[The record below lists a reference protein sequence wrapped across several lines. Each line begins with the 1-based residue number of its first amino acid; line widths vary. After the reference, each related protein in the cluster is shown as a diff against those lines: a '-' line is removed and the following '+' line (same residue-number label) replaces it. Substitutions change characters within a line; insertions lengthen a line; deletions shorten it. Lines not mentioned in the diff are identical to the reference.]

1 MEILE
6 LKITVT
12 KIKHMLDRL
21 DSWKEKTEERVSELE
36 DCWVEFNLYNKEENK
51 IKNKQKQNN
60 GASETCGTITRGLAF
75 MLFKSQN
82 RKSEMLKIFF
92 F

>member
-6 LKITVT
+6 LKMTVT
-12 KIKHMLDRL
+12 KIKHILDRL

-36 DCWVEFNLYNKEENK
+36 DCWVEFNLYNTEENK
-51 IKNKQKQNN
+51 IKNKQKQNS

-75 MLFKSQN
+75 MSLN
-82 RKSEMLKIFF
+82 LRTERVRC
-92 F
+92 